1 MPLACAGS
9 SFVAPHHLD
18 RAIGS
23 SLRGFRRGGSVTAPK
38 LGVGHAW
45 LHQASGAHG
54 GERPS
59 ARIVAAPAIIGR
71 PFVRCGR
78 RGRARRRILAQLD
91 RDALNVATRHA
102 GSSTLRQL
110 LLFWRTPRLLPR
122 VRQVGESSSR
132 CRL

>member
-38 LGVGHAW
+38 LGVGHAR

-59 ARIVAAPAIIGR
+59 ARIVAGASDHMEAS
-71 PFVRCGR
+71 C
-78 RGRARRRILAQLD
+78 
-91 RDALNVATRHA
+91 ALRQAGPGAAANPGTA
-102 GSSTLRQL
+102 GSRRAQ
-110 LLFWRTPRLLPR
+110 RRD
-122 VRQVGESSSR
+122 
-132 CRL
+132 